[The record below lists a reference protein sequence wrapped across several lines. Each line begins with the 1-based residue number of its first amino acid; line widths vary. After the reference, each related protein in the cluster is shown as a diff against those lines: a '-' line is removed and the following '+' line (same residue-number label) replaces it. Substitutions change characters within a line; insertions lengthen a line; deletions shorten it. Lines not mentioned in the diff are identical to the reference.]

1 LVNTHNIHRIVEIV
15 EELLHGNI
23 MEALTIENTI
33 KSDLPGIRTNNVIG
47 IVPIASGCSD
57 RCTYCSVKLIKGN
70 IFSYPESSIINAVKK
85 NVKDGC
91 KEIWITSQDS
101 GAYGLDNGK
110 RGLPKLLDK
119 ILEEVQ
125 GNYKIRLGM
134 INPGHVKYLAD
145 DIIQIFQDDRM
156 FKFLHIP
163 VEAGNN
169 EVLGKMNRKYN
180 VHEFKEMIEKFKRY
194 VKGITIATDIIVG
207 FPTETELQFQ
217 DSLHLI
223 QEIKPDVIN
232 ISRFSSR
239 PNTKAER
246 MKQVSSNIKKER
258 SKALTDL
265 FLTIALKQNK
275 KWIGWK
281 GKILI
286 DEVGKDNTWIGRNF
300 AYKPVIVKGN
310 YKLGDNIDVEI
321 KDVTAHDLRVNI
333 PAEKIEIS
341 SKI

>member
-1 LVNTHNIHRIVEIV
+1 METIYVQTHGCSANVVDSESMMGLLVESGFKLADEIEYSDIIILNICTVKGSHVALKEIKNITEHFPEKKLIIAGCITKPLVASIRKISQEAALVNTHNIHRIVEIV

-134 INPGHVKYLAD
+134 I
-145 DIIQIFQDDRM
+145 DR
-156 FKFLHIP
+156 KS
-163 VEAGNN
+163 V
-169 EVLGKMNRKYN
+169 V
-180 VHEFKEMIEKFKRY
+180 
-194 VKGITIATDIIVG
+194 
-207 FPTETELQFQ
+207 
-217 DSLHLI
+217 
-223 QEIKPDVIN
+223 
-232 ISRFSSR
+232 
-239 PNTKAER
+239 
-246 MKQVSSNIKKER
+246 
-258 SKALTDL
+258 
-265 FLTIALKQNK
+265 
-275 KWIGWK
+275 
-281 GKILI
+281 
-286 DEVGKDNTWIGRNF
+286 
-300 AYKPVIVKGN
+300 
-310 YKLGDNIDVEI
+310 
-321 KDVTAHDLRVNI
+321 
-333 PAEKIEIS
+333 
-341 SKI
+341 